1 MRIEVLPI
9 GSVIRNK
16 RVISLLE
23 SQIPAGIEI
32 GIRKIDS
39 GGQHV
44 ENYRLYTRMNEGKD
58 WDEERLIISRIRSS
72 DGRIREYA
80 IRGTIYISQ

>member
-23 SQIPAGIEI
+23 SQFPAGFEL
-32 GIRKIDS
+32 GVEPTARVNS
-39 GGQHV
+39 S
-44 ENYRLYTRMNEGKD
+44 ENYRLYARSNPNED
-58 WDEERLIISRIRSS
+58 WDRDRFLVFRRRSS

-80 IRGTIYISQ
+80 IRGTLYIRQ